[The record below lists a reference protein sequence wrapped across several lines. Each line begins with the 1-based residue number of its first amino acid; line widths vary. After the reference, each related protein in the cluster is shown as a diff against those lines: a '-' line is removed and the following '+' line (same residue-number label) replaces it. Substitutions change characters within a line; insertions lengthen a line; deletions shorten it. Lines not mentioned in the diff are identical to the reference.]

1 MFFKKQNRVKKSA
14 KKIDTLITGLII
26 GGAIGGVFGVYNHH
40 KKQKSVQNWDDKTL
54 PSPDKSASSSLPAK
68 VGKRAISLLGKG
80 LVQVIDVLDVKK
92 K

>member
-1 MFFKKQNRVKKSA
+1 MFFKKQNSVKKSA

-40 KKQKSVQNWDDKTL
+40 KKQKSAQGWDEKTL
-54 PSPDKSASSSLPAK
+54 PDPKKTVSKSFPAK
-68 VGKRAISLLGKG
+68 AGKRAIALLGKG
-80 LVQVIDVLDVKK
+80 LVGVIDILDVKK